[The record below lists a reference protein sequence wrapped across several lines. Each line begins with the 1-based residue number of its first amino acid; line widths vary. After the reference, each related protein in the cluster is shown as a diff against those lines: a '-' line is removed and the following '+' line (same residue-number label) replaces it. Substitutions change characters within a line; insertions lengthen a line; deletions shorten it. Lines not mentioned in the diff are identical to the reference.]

1 VSEEAH
7 YTRGLAEFVSGLKY
21 EDIPQDVVDHAKLL
35 VLDTMGCGL
44 LGAGM
49 PWSIRMRA
57 TAEEIEAPRDA
68 SVWGTTLKFSAP
80 TAAMINGT
88 AVHGFEIDDVGAGG
102 HNGSVTLTSILPLAD
117 HRGGVTGKDVITAV
131 VAGVEVASRVGR
143 CVGGIPHTGMGFHG
157 PGLMGTFASA
167 GSAAK
172 ALKLTPDETV
182 DTLGHAGQ
190 QAASL
195 MFTHHGGMGK
205 RMLAGQA
212 ARAGTLGALLAANG
226 YTNAPNVFEA
236 EYGGF
241 PAAHTG
247 NQRPPAYDLTQLTR
261 GLGSEWQFKGVNFK
275 MWACRVPNHP
285 TLEAIRN
292 LRMKHTIPPEDIASV
307 EIRLGKGSYQN
318 VGWAYVPT
326 TITSAQ
332 LNIHYVSAIMLLEN
346 DVFVDQFT
354 GGKHKDPRVLDMIS
368 RVKVIHDAQ
377 MDTPGEGG
385 GLGGTPV
392 KITMKDGTVLE
403 AVGRQRRTSFEGG
416 PDAVT
421 KEDVL
426 LKFRKMVR
434 HAWPESTQAT
444 VIEMCEHLEGVK
456 DATELSRVM
465 QLDNLQPL
473 NMGGE

>member
-1 VSEEAH
+1 MDEQ
-7 YTRGLAEFVSGLKY
+7 YTRGVAEFIAGVKFD
-21 EDIPQDVVDHAKLL
+21 DIPKDVVETIKLL
-35 VLDTMGCGL
+35 VLDTMGAGL

-49 PWSIRMRA
+49 PWSIRMRK
-57 TAEEIEAPRDA
+57 TAQEMEGQGDA
-68 SVWGTTLKFSAP
+68 SVWGTKLRFSAP
-80 TAAMINGT
+80 TAALVNGT

-102 HNGSVTLTSILPLAD
+102 HNGSVTLTSILPLAQ
-117 HRGGVTGKDVITAV
+117 HRGGVSGKDVITATMT
-131 VAGVEVASRVGR
+131 GVEVASRVGR

-172 ALKLTPDETV
+172 TIRLDADQCV

-212 ARAGTLGALLAANG
+212 ARAGVFGALLAANG
-226 YTNAPNVFEA
+226 YTNAHNVFEA

-247 NQRPPAYDLTQLTR
+247 NQRPPAYDLTQLTKD
-261 GLGSEWQFKGVNFK
+261 LGTDWQSRGVNFK
-275 MWACRVPNHP
+275 MWACRVPNHA

-292 LRMKHTIPPEDIASV
+292 LRKEHKIPPDDIAKV

-318 VGWAYVPT
+318 VGWAYTPT

-332 LNIHYVSAIMLLEN
+332 LNIYYVSSLMLLEN

-354 GGKHKDPRVLDMIS
+354 GGKISSPRVLDMIS
-368 RVKVIHDAQ
+368 RVQVIHDPT
-377 MDTPGEGG
+377 MDENGF
-385 GLGGTPV
+385 GGTPV
-392 KITMKDGTVLE
+392 KITMKDGSVLE
-403 AVGRQRRTSFEGG
+403 AVGRVRG
-416 PDAVT
+416 PNSDDPVT
-421 KEDVL
+421 KADVL
-426 LKFRKMVR
+426 AKFRKMTKTF
-434 HAWPESTQAT
+434 WPEETQNKA
-444 VIEMCEHLEGVK
+444 ISLCENLENVA
-456 DATELSRVM
+456 DAGELMS
-465 QLDNLQPL
+465 LLEIDNLPPMD
-473 NMGGE
+473 MGGE

>member
-1 VSEEAH
+1 
-7 YTRGLAEFVSGLKY
+7 
-21 EDIPQDVVDHAKLL
+21 
-35 VLDTMGCGL
+35 M
-44 LGAGM
+44 
-49 PWSIRMRA
+49 
-57 TAEEIEAPRDA
+57 EAPGDA
-68 SVWGTTLKFSAP
+68 SIWGTRLRFSAP
-80 TAAMINGT
+80 TAALVNGT

-102 HNGSVTLTSILPLAD
+102 HNGSVTLTSILPLAQ
-117 HRGGVTGKDVITAV
+117 HRGGVSGKDVITATT
-131 VAGVEVASRVGR
+131 AGIEVAARVGR

-172 ALKLTPDETV
+172 TLRLSADRCV

-212 ARAGTLGALLAANG
+212 ARAGVFGALLANSG

-247 NQRPPAYDLTQLTR
+247 NRRPPAYDLTELTSR
-261 GLGSEWQFKGVNFK
+261 LGTVWQSRDVNFK
-275 MWACRVPNHP
+275 MWTCRVPNHA

-292 LRMKHTIPPEDIASV
+292 LRKQHDIPADDIGSV

-318 VGWAYVPT
+318 VGWAYTPT

-332 LNIHYVSAIMLLEN
+332 LNLYYVSSLMLLEN

-354 GGKHKDPRVLDMIS
+354 GGKINAPRVLDMIS
-368 RVKVIHDAQ
+368 RVHIVHDPN
-377 MDTPGEGG
+377 MDENGYQ
-385 GLGGTPV
+385 GTPV
-392 KITMKDGTVLE
+392 QITMRNGTVYDI
-403 AVGRQRRTSFEGG
+403 VGRVRGSSGDDPITR
-416 PDAVT
+416 D
-421 KEDVL
+421 DVL
-426 LKFRKMVR
+426 TKFRKMTHTFWSEV
-434 HAWPESTQAT
+434 TQDRA
-444 VIEMCEHLEGVK
+444 ISLCDNLENLA
-456 DATELSRVM
+456 DATELTALLEIEHLPQV
-465 QLDNLQPL
+465 D
-473 NMGGE
+473 MGGE